1 MKRSKILDEEM
12 LFRRV
17 AVHKPKTDAN
27 NRRYEKNDSGEFKVL
42 PLAFYHNEN
51 RVSVNRQ
58 YDHNIV
64 LKTQGDLSNG
74 VVRLI
79 AGYVRNMPDIYP
91 FQAVVNHDPID
102 ENELHSVI
110 TMETDKQITDDNHAE
125 FRRIFR
131 QNLADIA
138 NVLKWEIKPAY

>member
-1 MKRSKILDEEM
+1 MDISKILDDEI

-17 AVHKPKTDAN
+17 AVHKPNTDAN

-51 RVSVNRQ
+51 RVSVNRK
-58 YDHNIV
+58 YDHNSV

-79 AGYVRNMPDIYP
+79 TGYVRNMTDIYP
-91 FQAVVNHDPID
+91 FQAVVDHDPIE
-102 ENELHSVI
+102 ENDLHSVI
-110 TMETDKQITDDNHAE
+110 TMETDEQVTDDNHAE
-125 FRRIFR
+125 IRRIFR

-138 NVLKWEIKPAY
+138 NVLKWERKPAY